1 MKEIDELI
9 NQLEANIEF
18 ENQSDLTIS
27 KVAVGWH
34 IDHSLKVLNGVVTV
48 LKNSN
53 PEEYQKKFNLMKK
66 LIFLLGFIPRGK
78 AKAPKTVRSFET
90 ITKNDLL
97 SQVATAKKNSSEIQ
111 NLNPKS
117 FFKHPHFNYLNLKE
131 TIYFL
136 KLHTN
141 HHLKI
146 INDIKKKALL

>member
-18 ENQSDLTIS
+18 ENLTDLTIS

-34 IDHSLKVLNGVVTV
+34 IDHSLKVLNGVIAV

-53 PEEYQKKFNLMKK
+53 PEEYKKKFNLMKE

-78 AKAPKTVRSFET
+78 AKAPKAVRSFEI
-90 ITKNDLL
+90 ITKEDLL
-97 SQVATAKKNSSEIQ
+97 SQVAIAKKNSSEIQ

-117 FFKHPHFNYLNLKE
+117 FFKHPYFNDLNLKE
-131 TIYFL
+131 TLYFL
-136 KLHTN
+136 KLHTK

-146 INDIKKKALL
+146 INDIKKGSK

>member
-18 ENQSDLTIS
+18 ENLTDLTIS
-27 KVAVGWH
+27 KVGVGWH
-34 IDHSLKVLNGVVTV
+34 IDHSLKVLNGVIAV

-53 PEEYQKKFNLMKK
+53 PEEYKKKFNLMKE

-78 AKAPKTVRSFET
+78 AKAPKAVRSFET
-90 ITKNDLL
+90 ITKEDLL

-117 FFKHPHFNYLNLKE
+117 FFKHPHFNDLNLKE
-131 TIYFL
+131 TLYFL
-136 KLHTN
+136 KLHTK

-146 INDIKKKALL
+146 INDIKKGSK